1 MFTHTF
7 SNQSL
12 LLMRAASQG
21 MCTTYL
27 IIDMEAS
34 CFKMLPV
41 ISVQFLIITKVFQK
55 LTIEI

>member
-1 MFTHTF
+1 
-7 SNQSL
+7 
-12 LLMRAASQG
+12 MRAASQG